1 MFEWFEA
8 LSSIAK
14 IYAFI
19 AIPSTVI
26 LVIQTVLVL
35 FGIGDAEADVEID
48 ADGDLGDVSADVNGD
63 GGLTLFSV
71 RGIMAFLCVGGWS
84 GLVFEKLGLHLIVVI
99 ALSLICGSAALV
111 GIAFLVRALLK
122 LQDNGNTDI
131 SNAIGKI
138 GEVYIPIPGEGKGK
152 GKITLVLQEKFS
164 EVYAITQE
172 SETIKTGESVRV
184 VSTNGL
190 DLVVVERLKGFS
202 K

>member
-1 MFEWFEA
+1 MSEWFEA
-8 LSSIAK
+8 LSSVAK

-19 AIPSTVI
+19 AIPSSVVLI
-26 LVIQTVLVL
+26 IQTVLVF
-35 FGIGDAEADVEID
+35 FGVGEAESDVEID
-48 ADGDLGDVSADVNGD
+48 VDGDLGDVNADVNSD

-84 GLVFEKLGLHLIVVI
+84 GLVFEGMGLHLILVLL
-99 ALSLICGSAALV
+99 LSFICGSAALV
-111 GIAFLVRALLK
+111 GIAFLVRAILK

-138 GEVYIPIPGEGKGK
+138 GEVYIPVPGEGKGK

-172 SETIKTGESVRV
+172 KETIKTGESVRV